1 MTDDLRR
8 VAAEVEQEMCADGNE
23 FLGKHQ
29 SAEDRWWARRA
40 LKWADRLRAALDK
53 KPMPC
58 PACVENDE
66 GRERFDEYNSPL
78 KLTLHAVG
86 CPNKWRNTE

>member
-8 VAAEVEQEMCADGNE
+8 VVAEVEREMLTSLAVTGTIRNCGDVDAHN
-23 FLGKHQ
+23 LV
-29 SAEDRWWARRA
+29 AA
-40 LKWADRLRAALDK
+40 WADRLRAALDK

-78 KLTLHAVG
+78 NLTLHAVG
-86 CPNKWRNTE
+86 CPNEWRNTE